1 MSAWVYE
8 VLPDGFIRIVLKN
21 PPGLALVTVEKC
33 PNYNRPCI
41 NKAITE
47 SCCLGKLNCRYNDCH
62 NKHCN
67 KRLKNHMPM
76 EGGKIIE
83 GTY

>member
-1 MSAWVYE
+1 
-8 VLPDGFIRIVLKN
+8 
-21 PPGLALVTVEKC
+21 
-33 PNYNRPCI
+33 
-41 NKAITE
+41 
-47 SCCLGKLNCRYNDCH
+47 LNCRYNDCH